1 VTSKFNENRIPD
13 ELQDVVERLRKE
25 RPQASAMEL
34 DPDQAVSDG
43 KGRFMKSRLV
53 SLMLVTGV
61 LAGGAGAM
69 AVTGVVPQQ
78 PNSPPA
84 NVRSQYCPPK
94 SHQPGKPKKPRP
106 ARCGKGPK
114 PPRCRMIVPDQVEP
128 VILPEQFA
136 GTEGGETA
144 AVCSP
149 AITE

>member
-1 VTSKFNENRIPD
+1 MSKFNENRIPD
-13 ELQDVVERLRKE
+13 ELQDVVERLREE
-25 RPQASAMEL
+25 RPQASGMEL
-34 DPDQAVSDG
+34 DQIKLRAMARADRTPVSDG

-53 SLMLVTGV
+53 TVMLVGGV

-94 SHQPGKPKKPRP
+94 SKQPGKPKKPRP

-114 PPRCRMIVPDQVEP
+114 PGHGNPH
-128 VILPEQFA
+128 
-136 GTEGGETA
+136 
-144 AVCSP
+144 
-149 AITE
+149 